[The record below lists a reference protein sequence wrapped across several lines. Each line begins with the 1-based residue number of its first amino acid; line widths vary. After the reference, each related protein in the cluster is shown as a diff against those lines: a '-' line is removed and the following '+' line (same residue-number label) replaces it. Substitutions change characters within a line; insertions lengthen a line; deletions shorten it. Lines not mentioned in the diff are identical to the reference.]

1 MYTVDLYLRVRLAC
15 HVDGLSQREAA
26 SRFGIARETVRKM
39 LRHSEPPGYR
49 RRQPPKRPKLAPFT
63 DIIDRILEEDR
74 PVHRKQHH
82 TAKRIFER
90 LRDEHGFTG
99 KETIVKDYVRERRLR
114 RREMFVPLSHPP
126 GHAQADF
133 GEADA
138 IIAGVKYRAH
148 FFVMTLPHSDAC
160 FVAAYPAATTE
171 AWLDGHNR
179 AFVFFGGVP
188 QSILYDNDKCL
199 VSRILS
205 DGTRQRTRAFS
216 GLQSHYLFEDRYG
229 RPGKGNDKGN
239 VEGVVGYARRNFMTP
254 LPRFAS
260 WDAFNGHLEEQCR
273 NRQGNVLR
281 GHRESIG
288 ERFVRDREALKR
300 PLPAPFD
307 ACDKQGTR
315 VNSLSLV
322 RYRTNDYSVP
332 VAYGHQEVWI
342 RGYVHE
348 VVIGCGAGIIARHPR
363 SYDRE
368 DMVFDPIHYLPLLEH
383 KIGALDQAAP
393 LAGWELP
400 DAFPTLRRLLE
411 ARMGKAGKREYVQVL
426 RLVET
431 FDLEV
436 LHGAVKDALRLG
448 AIGYDAVQTPCAVPY
463 RATPAQT
470 RPGYLSLPASGQR
483 GDHGRRQLY
492 ELVGWR
498 RVMTDTPQVLLAHH
512 LKTLKLPTFL
522 REYDKLARQCATEG
536 ADHVRYLV
544 RLTELEL
551 IDRERRMV
559 ERRIRQARFPAVKS
573 LDSFDFKA
581 IASLN
586 KMLVLELARCEYVE
600 RRENIIALGNS
611 GTGKTHIALGLGL
624 AACQKGLSVGF
635 LTAAALVHELMEA
648 RDEKRLLRLQKQLAK
663 YHLLIIDELGFVPL
677 SKTGAE
683 LLFEVFS
690 QRYERGSILVTSNL
704 PFDEWTE
711 IFGSERLTGALLDRL
726 THHVH
731 ILEMNGES
739 YRLNQSQKRRKSP
752 KIPA

>member
-1 MYTVDLYLRVRLAC
+1 
-15 HVDGLSQREAA
+15 
-26 SRFGIARETVRKM
+26 
-39 LRHSEPPGYR
+39 
-49 RRQPPKRPKLAPFT
+49 
-63 DIIDRILEEDR
+63 
-74 PVHRKQHH
+74 
-82 TAKRIFER
+82 
-90 LRDEHGFTG
+90 
-99 KETIVKDYVRERRLR
+99 
-114 RREMFVPLSHPP
+114 MFVPLSHPP

-216 GLQSHYLFEDRYG
+216 GLQSHYLFEDRTG

-239 VEGVVGYARRNFMTP
+239 VEGVVGYARRNFMVP
-254 LPRFAS
+254 LPRFAR

-448 AIGYDAVQTPCAVPY
+448 AIGYDAVKHLVLCRIERRPP
-463 RATPAQT
+463 QT

-522 REYDKLARQCATEG
+522 REYDKLARQCAAEG

-573 LDSFDFKA
+573 LDSFDFKVL
-581 IASLN
+581 ASLN

-624 AACQKGLSVGF
+624 AACQ
-635 LTAAALVHELMEA
+635 
-648 RDEKRLLRLQKQLAK
+648 
-663 YHLLIIDELGFVPL
+663 
-677 SKTGAE
+677 
-683 LLFEVFS
+683 
-690 QRYERGSILVTSNL
+690 RGSPSASSRPL
-704 PFDEWTE
+704 PWF
-711 IFGSERLTGALLDRL
+711 
-726 THHVH
+726 
-731 ILEMNGES
+731 MN
-739 YRLNQSQKRRKSP
+739 
-752 KIPA
+752 